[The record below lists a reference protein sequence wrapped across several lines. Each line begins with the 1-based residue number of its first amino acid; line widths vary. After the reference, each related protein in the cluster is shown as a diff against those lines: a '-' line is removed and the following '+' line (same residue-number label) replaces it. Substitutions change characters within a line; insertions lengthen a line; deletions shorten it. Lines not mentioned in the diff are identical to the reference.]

1 MNEVRLQVEELIVLS
16 RQFGIQRGALIGLM
30 GLLLWPQAALGA
42 EASEGFVVS
51 LDQKELVVNLGTD
64 QGLVPKSKILLFRRL
79 VVMHPYSKQPIVDRF
94 PIGAVIPDE
103 VGKRLSIIRR
113 WNGLSRA
120 PERGDIAVFQIA
132 PQIKKSR
139 PKPMTVSSNK
149 KGMAADIFALHNV
162 FVSTLGEPIDNRII
176 AYQNF
181 IKGFPKSQ
189 LVDAVGAEIY
199 TLREFEKSMRS
210 PKAADLKAQ
219 APTLP
224 PAIKARSAKPSPITV
239 GENLEIV
246 IAVSNPEVI
255 DQVSLLLSRSPAATS
270 NRQKAKG
277 AEGWKVIKMSRD
289 GDYYYR
295 AKLPAELVKEP
306 GEIDYFIEAVRKNA
320 TFEAIHKSAS
330 SPGKIT
336 VNNPL
341 AGDQAPGKTQVSIIG
356 RMVDFNQ
363 PGEATDGYNQFETT
377 ISYDVNYHNLRAVR
391 FGIGSLSGG
400 CTLSDESE
408 CVDDWSGAK
417 KKSDEQ
423 RLSLNYA
430 FAEAEIGGQWIGF
443 AGRLTGGNHQG
454 GVGNTARKANGF
466 EVRARIGELQKT
478 RLVLGVATLDDL
490 GSKGFLDAHIEVLEK
505 VPLKAGVVVTSLPVQ
520 SKDWGVQ
527 LSAQAG
533 YRITDMLS
541 LQSLFGWNL
550 RTINH
555 YGFTLGGGLGLEW

>member
-1 MNEVRLQVEELIVLS
+1 MVSKR
-16 RQFGIQRGALIGLM
+16 FGIQLSALIALM
-30 GLLLWPQAALGA
+30 SAMLWSQRARGA
-42 EASEGFVVS
+42 EASEGFIVS

-79 VVMHPYSKQPIVDRF
+79 VVMHPYSKKPIVDRF

-113 WNGLSRA
+113 WNTLSRA
-120 PERGDIAVFQIA
+120 PERGDIAVFRIQ
-132 PQIKKSR
+132 PQIKRTR

-149 KGMAADIFALHNV
+149 KGMSADGVALHNV

-181 IKGFPKSQ
+181 IKGFPKSE

-199 TLREFEKSMRS
+199 TLREFEKSMRAPKVAAVQAKTPTS
-210 PKAADLKAQ
+210 PPQ
-219 APTLP
+219 
-224 PAIKARSAKPSPITV
+224 IKARAAQPSPIAV
-239 GENLEIV
+239 DESLEIV
-246 IAVSNPEVI
+246 VAIANPEYI
-255 DQVSLLLSRSPAATS
+255 DQVSLLLARSAKAQGNSAKRKAT
-270 NRQKAKG
+270 
-277 AEGWKVIKMSRD
+277 EGWKVIKMSRD

-295 AKLPAELVKEP
+295 AKLPAELVKDP

-320 TFEAIHKSAS
+320 TFEAIHKSS
-330 SPGKIT
+330 SDPGKIT
-336 VNNPL
+336 VNLPP

-363 PGEATDGYNQFETT
+363 PGEARDGYNQFETT
-377 ISYDVNYHNLRAVR
+377 ISYDINYQNLRAVR

-408 CVDDWSGAK
+408 CVDDWSGAQK
-417 KKSDEQ
+417 ESDEQ

-478 RLVLGVATLDDL
+478 RLVLGLATLDDL

-505 VPLKAGVVVTSLPVQ
+505 IPLKAGVVVTSLPVQ